1 MGGIK
6 SLPYHCIM
14 QTQSTTN
21 EMNNNTATAATR
33 QQRIEIIAE
42 RVEKLGAA
50 HTAWNK
56 AKRGV
61 GFTQKLY
68 PNYEE
73 RQAAILAATE
83 KAFVEYEKECKLYNQ
98 VICA

>member
-6 SLPYHCIM
+6 FLSYHCTM
-14 QTQSTTN
+14 QN
-21 EMNNNTATAATR
+21 AMENMTAATR

-68 PNYEE
+68 PNYQE

-83 KAFVEYEKECKLYNQ
+83 KAFIEYQKECKLYNQ
-98 VICA
+98 VISA